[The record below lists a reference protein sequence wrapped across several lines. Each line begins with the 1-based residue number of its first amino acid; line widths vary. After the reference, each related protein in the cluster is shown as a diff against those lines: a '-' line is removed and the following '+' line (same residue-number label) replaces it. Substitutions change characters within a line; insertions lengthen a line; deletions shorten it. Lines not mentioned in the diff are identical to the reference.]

1 VTALYEIVPAGAPLD
16 VKLGSVDSLKY
27 QRPAG
32 GAGAPAGDGE
42 WMTVKLRYKEPAGA
56 TSRLIA
62 RTVRGETAA
71 PSESFRFATAV
82 AGVGMLL
89 RDSEH
94 KGAATWQSLLA
105 LARGARGEDR
115 EGYRAEFIR
124 LVETVDLLSR
134 QEARTGGQ
142 R

>member
-1 VTALYEIVPAGAPLD
+1 
-16 VKLGSVDSLKY
+16 
-27 QRPAG
+27 
-32 GAGAPAGDGE
+32 
-42 WMTVKLRYKEPAGA
+42 M
-56 TSRLIA
+56 
-62 RTVRGETAA
+62 RGETAA
-71 PSESFRFATAV
+71 PSESFRFASSV

-94 KGAATWQSLLA
+94 KGSATYQSLLA